1 MTREEFEKI
10 VNYIKGKKT
19 YHNWN
24 SYCNELGINEVYRE
38 SVLTKLKATGD
49 FKILSHPIS
58 GGREVIRIKA
68 L

>member
-10 VNYIKGKKT
+10 VNYIKDKKT

-24 SYCNELGINEVYRE
+24 SYCKELGINEVYQE
-38 SVLTKLKATGD
+38 SVLAKLKATGD
-49 FKILSHPIS
+49 FKILSHSIS